1 MHHLP
6 KNNTFLVLFSS
17 SVWLLLF
24 LIYTFFYLSTGASV
38 TALTL
43 LNIINHSQ
51 IFHTFKNIHC
61 CSLLQ
66 GCNCLEYTIFEA
78 ILKNGKKRG
87 ENLKSMICKSLYITF
102 RVVHRQCITNWNWE
116 NEAPNVF
123 QLIVWE
129 VLFCCL
135 TSCPHSL
142 SLSVELFPIPAFEK
156 LRFCRMFL
164 SPLNLMSWEMFSQVC

>member
-1 MHHLP
+1 M
-6 KNNTFLVLFSS
+6 
-17 SVWLLLF
+17 
-24 LIYTFFYLSTGASV
+24 
-38 TALTL
+38 TAITL

-51 IFHTFKNIHC
+51 IFHTLKTYTVA
-61 CSLLQ
+61 SWVQ

-78 ILKNGKKRG
+78 VLKKHGEKGG
-87 ENLKSMICKSLYITF
+87 ENLKSMICKSLYIKF
-102 RVVHRQCITNWNWE
+102 RVHRQCIMNWNWE

-123 QLIVWE
+123 QVLVWG

-142 SLSVELFPIPAFEK
+142 SLSVEPLPISAFEK

-164 SPLNLMSWEMFSQVC
+164 SPLNLMST

>member
-1 MHHLP
+1 MTLVNKENAFSFISKPSTEAIATEHFSSPINGAFQRLILCWFSCCWVWLGLIKRWSFSLKNTKCITCQ

-17 SVWLLLF
+17 SVWLLLLLLF
-24 LIYTFFYLSTGASV
+24 LIYTFFFYLSTGASV

-78 ILKNGKKRG
+78 ILKK
-87 ENLKSMICKSLYITF
+87 
-102 RVVHRQCITNWNWE
+102 W
-116 NEAPNVF
+116 
-123 QLIVWE
+123 
-129 VLFCCL
+129 
-135 TSCPHSL
+135 
-142 SLSVELFPIPAFEK
+142 
-156 LRFCRMFL
+156 
-164 SPLNLMSWEMFSQVC
+164 